1 MDSKSDP
8 THAHHQPRVED
19 DYLVRGAGHF
29 AADVIEPGQAYAVF
43 VRSPHACARIRSLDI
58 EAARSSPGVLAVL
71 TGADMEAAGV
81 GNVGRHPPLPGRG
94 GTKLVMPNR
103 PALARDRVMH
113 VGDPVAMVV
122 AETALAAQD
131 GAELVSVNYDAQKP
145 AIDVRDAVLPEAPQ
159 LWAEAPG
166 NVAVDWP
173 GPADD
178 PKVNTREVDRI
189 IASAKHVARVEVR
202 NQRLVV
208 ASMEPRGVTASYDA
222 ANDRTTLRACSQSA
236 GGLRDNILGI
246 MNWPKERLRVITE
259 DVGGAFGLK
268 TSAYPEY
275 LAVIVGARVT
285 GRPVQWMSTRSEA
298 FLSDGQAR
306 DTVTEVALALDERGR
321 FLALRVRHLANMG
334 AYIGSVGANIQTHN
348 FTRCFPGMYDIKHID
363 VGVRCVFTNTVPT
376 SPYRGAGRPEANYAL
391 ERAVDEAARITGIDP
406 IKLRR
411 RNLIRRSEIPYKT
424 AVGTTYDSGDFEAV
438 LDQALALADV
448 EGFKQRRR
456 ESKTRG
462 KYRGLGLSCMLEHAG
477 GMPLEGAT
485 IAFPGGETMDLV
497 LNVQSTGQGH
507 ASVFP
512 HVAAKRLGIPVEQIR
527 HRHGDSNN
535 EIPGMASVASR
546 SAVTAGSAIVKT
558 IDTMLAK
565 GKTIAATAL
574 EVAEADIAYRDG
586 RFEVVGTDQRISLF
600 DLAARAAE
608 MKERGELAENLDTK
622 TTAQT
627 PQTFPNGCH
636 IAEVEVD
643 PETGG
648 VAILAYTAVDDCGN
662 VLNHMIVEGQI
673 HGALASGLG
682 QALLEHAVYDREGG
696 QLITGSFMD
705 YGMPRAEDMPL
716 LRDALHPVPA
726 TTNPLGV
733 KGVGEAATTAAIAT
747 VMSAIADAIPGEAGA
762 KMEMPATP
770 EKVWA
775 ACRKAP

>member
-1 MDSKSDP
+1 
-8 THAHHQPRVED
+8 
-19 DYLVRGAGHF
+19 
-29 AADVIEPGQAYAVF
+29 
-43 VRSPHACARIRSLDI
+43 
-58 EAARSSPGVLAVL
+58 
-71 TGADMEAAGV
+71 
-81 GNVGRHPPLPGRG
+81 
-94 GTKLVMPNR
+94 
-103 PALARDRVMH
+103 
-113 VGDPVAMVV
+113 
-122 AETALAAQD
+122 
-131 GAELVSVNYDAQKP
+131 
-145 AIDVRDAVLPEAPQ
+145 
-159 LWAEAPG
+159 
-166 NVAVDWP
+166 
-173 GPADD
+173 
-178 PKVNTREVDRI
+178 
-189 IASAKHVARVEVR
+189 
-202 NQRLVV
+202 
-208 ASMEPRGVTASYDA
+208 
-222 ANDRTTLRACSQSA
+222 
-236 GGLRDNILGI
+236 
-246 MNWPKERLRVITE
+246 
-259 DVGGAFGLK
+259 
-268 TSAYPEY
+268 
-275 LAVIVGARVT
+275 
-285 GRPVQWMSTRSEA
+285 MSTRSEA

-586 RFEVVGTDQRISLF
+586 RFEVVGTDRRISLF

-705 YGMPRAEDMPL
+705 YGMPRAEDMPE

-747 VMSAIADAIPGEAGA
+747 VMSAIADAITGEAGVR
-762 KMEMPATP
+762 MEMPATP